1 MGRSLGES
9 VRQCS
14 RGGSIRDDSSVFD
27 PSIGQNMTR
36 YLRIGLLLSVV
47 LFVICGCVYVPPLM
61 GNRAEAN
68 RRHLNEVQVGQT
80 IADVRAIM
88 RKDPEKRE
96 VRARFDGKTVEFW
109 SYVTDYG
116 RRLDSTIT
124 FLDGRVQEIRT
135 TPWLE
140 KD

>member
-1 MGRSLGES
+1 
-9 VRQCS
+9 
-14 RGGSIRDDSSVFD
+14 
-27 PSIGQNMTR
+27 MTR
-36 YLRIGLLLSVV
+36 YLRICLLLSVV
-47 LFVICGCVYVPPLM
+47 LFVICGCVYVPTLM
-61 GNRAEAN
+61 WNRAEAN
-68 RRHLNEVQVGQT
+68 RQHLNEVQVGQT
-80 IADVRAIM
+80 LADVRAIM

>member
-1 MGRSLGES
+1 
-9 VRQCS
+9 
-14 RGGSIRDDSSVFD
+14 
-27 PSIGQNMTR
+27 MTR
-36 YLRIGLLLSVV
+36 YLLPCLLLAAASS
-47 LFVICGCVYVPPLM
+47 CVYVPGVM
-61 GNRAEAN
+61 WNRAETN
-68 RRHLNEVQVGQT
+68 RQHINEVQLGQT
-80 IADVRAIM
+80 LADVRTIM
-88 RKDPEKRE
+88 KKDPEKRE

-124 FLDGRVQEIRT
+124 FIDGHVQEIRT